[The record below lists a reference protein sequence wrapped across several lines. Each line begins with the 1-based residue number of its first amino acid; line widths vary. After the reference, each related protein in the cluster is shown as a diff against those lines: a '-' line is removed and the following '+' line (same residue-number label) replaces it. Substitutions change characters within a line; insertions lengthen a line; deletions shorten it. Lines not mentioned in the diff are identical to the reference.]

1 MGRRADLAFPVLP
14 AAARLIAPVMA
25 PNGGAGRST
34 LAHLAGETVVL
45 DTAPRLASPWPGW
58 ITGPVGGGL
67 SALPPAEPASRNA
80 ARTACAR
87 MGGPAGTWDLLTDA
101 REWNAPPLDLPADPV
116 AWHQLAAIGGWQ
128 AVVADTAHP
137 VTHDLLAARCA
148 GLPGQTRAW
157 LSLPYTV
164 PVLCTTASAE
174 GVQALQ
180 QAVMAMSAEN
190 LPLHRAV
197 AVLVATGDGRL
208 PPVVRAAAT
217 MLSGRTADVVHLPY
231 DAALRANGLRSG
243 RVHART
249 RQAAVRIAAAV
260 LSAAGES
267 WGAPLPPAPQPAVLR
282 PVSPAVPA

>member
-1 MGRRADLAFPVLP
+1 MPADARLVVPVL
-14 AAARLIAPVMA
+14 APT
-25 PNGGAGRST
+25 GGAGRST
-34 LAHLAGETVVL
+34 VACLLAAELAAAGETVLL

-58 ITGPVGGGL
+58 TTAAGGGL
-67 SALPPAEPASRNA
+67 SALPPAEPATCEAVRA
-80 ARTACAR
+80 ACSG
-87 MGGPAGTWDLLTDA
+87 MGGPAGGWDVLTDS
-101 REWNAPPLDLPADPV
+101 REWNAPPLDLPLDPA
-116 AWHQLAAIGGWQ
+116 AWYQLAALGGWQ
-128 AVVADTAHP
+128 AVVADTPHP

-157 LSLPYTV
+157 FALPYSV
-164 PVLCTTASAE
+164 PVLCAAASAE

-208 PPVVRAAAT
+208 PSVVRAAAT
-217 MLSGRTADVVHLPY
+217 MLSARTAGVVHLPH
-231 DAALRANGLRSG
+231 DADLRATGLRTG

-249 RQAAVRIAAAV
+249 RQAAARVAAAV
-260 LSAAGES
+260 LGAAHES

-282 PVSPAVPA
+282 PSSPVVPA

>member
-1 MGRRADLAFPVLP
+1 MLPADARLMVPVL
-14 AAARLIAPVMA
+14 APT
-25 PNGGAGRST
+25 GGAGRST
-34 LAHLAGETVVL
+34 LAFLLASELAATGDTVVL
-45 DTAPRLASPWPGW
+45 DTAPRLASPWPAW
-58 ITGPVGGGL
+58 IDAPGGSGL
-67 SALPPAEPASRNA
+67 SALPPAEPASREA
-80 ARTACAR
+80 VRAACAA
-87 MGGPAGTWDLLTDA
+87 MGGSTGRWELLTDG
-101 REWNAPPLDLPADPV
+101 RDWSAPPLDLPPEPA
-116 AWHQLAAIGGWQ
+116 AWYQLAALGGWQ

-157 LSLPYTV
+157 LSLPYAV
-164 PVLCTTASAE
+164 PVLCAAASAE

-190 LPLHRAV
+190 LPLHRVV

-231 DAALRANGLRSG
+231 DANLRASGLRTG

-249 RQAAVRIAAAV
+249 RQAAARIAAAV
-260 LSAAGES
+260 LGAAHES

-282 PVSPAVPA
+282 PVSPVVPA